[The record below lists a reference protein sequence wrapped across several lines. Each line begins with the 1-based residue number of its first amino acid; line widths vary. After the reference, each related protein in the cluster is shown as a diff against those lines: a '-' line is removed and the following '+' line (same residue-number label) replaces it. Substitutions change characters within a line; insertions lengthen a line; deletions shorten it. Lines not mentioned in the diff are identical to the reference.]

1 MPTPPGKP
9 PHEGREVE
17 VHEVEVHETKRTETT
32 GEKASNTKPET
43 GTRLSAK
50 QIHDNVL
57 GSAEEELHRRSG
69 PLVYSAIAAG
79 LTIGFSFLASAFL
92 RMQGHE
98 ESTKHLL
105 ATAGYPLGFVFVILA
120 RNELFTENTLEPVI
134 PLLHRRDR
142 WTLRSMGRLWGL
154 LILGNMIG
162 ALAFALVLAYTNA
175 VPEKMR
181 HDMLELTR
189 HVTGLG
195 FGLTFFRAIFAGWL
209 LATLTWMLAATS
221 ERITQIVLIVL
232 ATLPIAAFDFSH
244 SIAGSVEAFYRAAV
258 GDARWVDMIVN
269 FTIPALLG
277 NALGGVSLVALLNF
291 GQAKE

>member
-1 MPTPPGKP
+1 MPVPPEKH
-9 PHEGREVE
+9 PHQPRDVE

-57 GSAEEELHRRSG
+57 GSAEEELHRKSA
-69 PLVYSAIAAG
+69 PLLYSAVAAG
-79 LTIGFSFLASAFL
+79 LTIGFSFLGSAFL

-98 ESTKHLL
+98 EATKHLL
-105 ATAGYPLGFVFVILA
+105 ATAGYPLGFIFVILA

-142 WTLRSMGRLWGL
+142 RTFGNMMRLWGL

-162 ALAFALVLAYTNA
+162 ALVFALILAWTNA

-189 HVTGLG
+189 RATELG
-195 FGLTFFRAIFAGWL
+195 FGLTFYRAIFAGWL
-209 LATLTWMLAATS
+209 LATLTWMLAATN
-221 ERITQIVLIVL
+221 ERITQILLIVL
-232 ATLPIAAFDFSH
+232 ATAPIAAFDFSH

-258 GDARWVDMIVN
+258 GDAGWADMIVN
-269 FTIPALLG
+269 FTVPALLG
-277 NALGGVSLVALLNF
+277 NALGGVTVVALLNF